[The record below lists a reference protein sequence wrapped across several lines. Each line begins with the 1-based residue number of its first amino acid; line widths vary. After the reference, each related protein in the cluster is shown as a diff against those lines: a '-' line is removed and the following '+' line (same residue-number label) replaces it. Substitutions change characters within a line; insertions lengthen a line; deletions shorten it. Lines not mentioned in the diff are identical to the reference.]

1 MKVISKSVEIGDK
14 TLTFEVG
21 RFAEQANAAVLARIG
36 DTMVLA
42 TVVASRQ
49 EPNLGYFPL
58 DVEYQERLYAGGRIK
73 GSRWVKREGRPSD
86 EAILTG
92 RLVDRSIRP
101 LFPHEY
107 KNEVQVIITVLSV
120 DAENSPDILA
130 LCATSAAL
138 AISNIPWEGPV
149 GGVRIGYIPKDGS
162 GTFIVNPTHQD
173 LQYSELDLIVSMTKK
188 AIVMLDGGAKE
199 IPEEILLKA
208 MDFAQKEGQK
218 IIETIEE
225 LAQKV
230 GQKKLTMAK
239 EAVDA
244 KLVSKIE
251 KEAKSKLEKELK
263 GTTFEKESVEFMDEV
278 KQGLVEIF
286 GKEQEDLIAKI
297 LNETLKKIIREGIF
311 KNGKRP
317 DGRKIDEIRPI
328 EIGVGVLP
336 RTHGSAMFKR
346 GSTQAL
352 TITTL
357 GAPSLG
363 QLIESMEGEET
374 KRYIHHY
381 SMPPF
386 SLGEVGRI
394 GSPSRREIGH
404 GALAE
409 RALEPVVPS
418 EEKFPYTI
426 RVVSEIM
433 SSNGSTSM
441 ASVCGST
448 LSLMDAGVPIK
459 APVAGIAMGMIAENE
474 EKAVILSDIIGL
486 EDFNGDMDFKV
497 AGTEKGVTV
506 IQMDVKNPILTV
518 DLLKKALEQAKEG
531 RLFILDK
538 MLKVLPSS
546 RAHISKFAPK
556 IEVVHIPTEKIG
568 EVIGPG
574 GKIIRGIIS
583 ETGANVEVEDDG
595 TINVSAP
602 DKESVDKAVAWI
614 EGLTKE
620 VKVGEIYEGTVKRI
634 QPFGAFVEILPGKE
648 GLVHVSRMAQGFV
661 SDPNTVVKIGQ
672 KVKVKVFE
680 IDELHRINLSMN
692 LEGIDKPRPKT
703 FAKRPFSP
711 RRR

>member
-1 MKVISKSVEIGDK
+1 VKVISKSVEIGDK

>member
-1 MKVISKSVEIGDK
+1 MNLISKSVELGGK

-21 RFAEQANAAVLARIG
+21 RFAEQANAAVLARMG

-138 AISNIPWEGPV
+138 AISNIPWDGPI
-149 GGVRIGYIPKDGS
+149 GGVRVGYIPKDGS

-173 LQYSELDLIVSMTKK
+173 LQYSEADLIVSTTKK
-188 AIVMLDGGAKE
+188 AIVMLEGGAKE
-199 IPEEILLKA
+199 VSEEILLKA

-218 IIETIEE
+218 IIKVIEE
-225 LAQKV
+225 LVAKV
-230 GQKKLTMAK
+230 GQKKLPVVK
-239 EAVDA
+239 EEIDTN
-244 KLVSKIE
+244 LISKIE
-251 KEAKSKLEKELK
+251 KEAKSRLVKELK
-263 GTTFEKESVEFMDEV
+263 GTTFEKESVEFTNKVNGD
-278 KQGLVEIF
+278 LVEIF
-286 GKEQEDLIAKI
+286 GEEQKNLVAKI
-297 LNETLKKIIREGIF
+297 VNETLKKIIRDGIL
-311 KNGKRP
+311 KDGKRP
-317 DGRKIDEIRPI
+317 DGRKTDEIRPI
-328 EIGVGVLP
+328 TIEVGVLP

-386 SLGEVGRI
+386 SIGEVGRM
-394 GSPSRREIGH
+394 SSASRREIGH

-409 RALEPVVPS
+409 RALEPVIPADT
-418 EEKFPYTI
+418 KFPYTI

-459 APVAGIAMGMIAENE
+459 APVAGIAMGMIAESE
-474 EKAVILSDIIGL
+474 KKAVILTDIIGL

-497 AGTEKGVTV
+497 AGTEKGVTA
-506 IQMDVKNPILTV
+506 IQMDVKNPILTIE
-518 DLLKKALEQAKEG
+518 LLGKALAQAKEA

-538 MLKVLPSS
+538 MLKALPSP
-546 RAHISKFAPK
+546 RVHVSKFAPK
-556 IEVVHIPTEKIG
+556 IMVIHIPTEKIG

-574 GKIIRGIIS
+574 GKIIRSIIA

-595 TINVSAP
+595 SINVSAP

-672 KVKVKVFE
+672 KVKVRVFE
-680 IDELHRINLSMN
+680 VDELHRINLSMN
-692 LEGIDKPRPKT
+692 PEGTDQPRPKT
-703 FAKRPFSP
+703 FTRRPFSP
-711 RRR
+711 RR